1 MPLFPL
7 FFMIV
12 LIAIK
17 ESLWLVGVI
26 CLVLTIKS
34 WSFTST
40 RLVLMS
46 LLVVVFIVYGQDF
59 DDATP
64 IQTIDILD
72 AKQNGDRIR
81 YLATANQQELIVSAT
96 LDEHQDLDYERI
108 GRRCQVELTEK
119 MVLPRV
125 NRGGFDEA
133 RWMRTERLAG
143 KFEVKEWGS
152 CTDTPG
158 FDAQGRRMRQAWM
171 DRIERLPA
179 KQALYIEALVLGED
193 RLMDQLTLDRF
204 KKFGLL
210 HAIVISGS
218 HIAFLIFTILWILKK
233 CRLTRERRAEF
244 VLVLLPL
251 YGWLT
256 EWSAPVTRAVCV
268 AFILLLYQH
277 LGRRTDPL
285 LVVAYVA
292 AAQLAY
298 SYTSLY
304 DIGFQL
310 TVGLTIFL
318 LLSRKIWQ
326 KVKRPWNWLLISVW
340 AQILTSLVLQMAE
353 QTEVSPW
360 SPLLNLV
367 IGAWIEWIILP
378 LSFLVGLLLFFPVTD
393 TFMTLHERAV
403 GVLDLAL
410 AQAEQLPVPTVAVHL
425 LSLPLFLLVIVVVL
439 IGWYVAEQKWW
450 GHLLPVC
457 ALLLGSVSMDLRTEE
472 QVTFLDVGQ
481 GDSTVIEKD
490 GETFVIDTGGAFTLS
505 QRPTLRPFDPGSQI
519 VAPFLHTRAETV
531 IDGLILT
538 HADNDHIGGVIGLL
552 KKIRV
557 DTIYFGRYDN
567 QDEKRHR
574 LLEQIEATGT
584 KVEFVKAGREIRPW
598 LTVVAPDESE
608 AEENDRSIVL
618 LADVAGKRVLLTGEA
633 SIEQEEGWNL
643 GPIDILKAGHHGSKT
658 STGLDLLQ
666 QTNPETVIISAGRN
680 NRYGHP
686 HEEVLDRIGNQ
697 RTIWRTDRD
706 GMITC
711 SSAGCEAMIK

>member
-12 LIAIK
+12 LVAIK
-17 ESLWLVGVI
+17 ESLWLVGLI
-26 CLVLTIKS
+26 CVVFAIKS
-34 WSFTST
+34 WMFTPV
-40 RLVLMS
+40 RLFLTF
-46 LLVVVFIVYGQDF
+46 LLVGTFLIFGRQTTDM
-59 DDATP
+59 TP
-64 IQTIDILD
+64 IESVDLLD

-81 YLATANQQELIVSAT
+81 YLAAVGERQLIVAAT
-96 LDEHQDLDYERI
+96 LDEREDLDYERI
-108 GRRCQVELTEK
+108 GWSCQVELTEATI
-119 MVLPRV
+119 LPRV

-143 KFEVKEWGS
+143 KFEVKKWGT
-152 CTDTPG
+152 CHETPG
-158 FDAQGRRMRQAWM
+158 FEARGRRMRQAWM
-171 DRIERLPA
+171 DRMERLPI

-193 RLMDQLTLDRF
+193 RLMDQVTLDRF

-218 HIAFLIFTILWILKK
+218 HIAFLIFTTLWMLKK

-244 VLVLLPL
+244 VLILLPI

-268 AFILLLYQH
+268 AFILLLYQR

-304 DIGFQL
+304 DVGFQL

-318 LLSRKIWQ
+318 LLSRQIWQ
-326 KVKRPWNWLLISVW
+326 KMKRPWNWLLISIW
-340 AQILTSLVLQMAE
+340 AQVMTSLVLQLAE

-360 SPLLNLV
+360 SPFLNLL

-378 LSFLVGLLLFFPVTD
+378 LSFLVGVLLFFPVTG
-393 TFMTLHERAV
+393 TLMTLHHQSIDL
-403 GVLDLAL
+403 LDDAL
-410 AQAEQLPVPTVAVHL
+410 AAAEQLPVPTVAVHL
-425 LSLPLFLLVIVVVL
+425 LSLPLFLVVLAVVVA
-439 IGWYVAEQKWW
+439 GWSVAERKWW
-450 GHLLPVC
+450 GHILPVC
-457 ALLLGSVSMDLRTEE
+457 ALLIGSLCMDLRTEE
-472 QVTFLDVGQ
+472 RITFLDVGQ
-481 GDSTVIEKD
+481 GDSTVIEKA

-505 QRPTLRPFDPGSQI
+505 KRTPLRPFDPGSQI

-538 HADNDHIGGVIGLL
+538 HADNDHIGGVLGLL
-552 KKIRV
+552 KKVRV

-567 QDEKRHR
+567 QDEKRNAV
-574 LLEQIEATGT
+574 LEQIKATGT
-584 KVEFVKAGREIRPW
+584 KVEFVKAGQAIRPW
-598 LTVVAPDESE
+598 LHVIAPAESE

-618 LADVAGKRVLLTGEA
+618 LADVAGKSVLLTGDA
-633 SIEQEEGWNL
+633 GVEQEEGWRI
-643 GPIDILKAGHHGSKT
+643 GKVDILKAGHHGSKT
-658 STGLDLLQ
+658 STGLELLQ
-666 QTNPETVIISAGRN
+666 QVDPDTVIISAGRN

-686 HEEVLDRIGNQ
+686 HKEVLERIGEN
-697 RTIWRTDRD
+697 RTIWRTDQD